1 MYKYIVVDDEVLI
14 RRGMLKKIRAADF
27 GDRLEFAGEAN
38 NGEDALALL
47 ESADPDIIITDM
59 RMPEMDGKLLL
70 QTLQTN
76 YPSKKIIV
84 VSGYSDYEYMKEA
97 ISAKVVGYLLKPF
110 SRDEIRETLTKAIDL
125 LDAERS
131 ALQQL
136 EHQENEK
143 QEISYD
149 ADLQSLGHL
158 IVGLHR
164 KEKVPAFRSVRLQE
178 AASAKRYVLLAAY
191 SSGELEPYE
200 GEAGAPYLYVPH
212 VQQDHMAFYLFYAS
226 ASESAAKDLAEAAAA
241 MAGMIGEQA
250 SGNPRFGISG
260 EKSSLSE
267 LFEAYEETVEALN
280 GIRIGSTGAVVS
292 VFRGGAGRPVSLTE
306 PWERADE
313 LLFFIESGNKAKTA
327 EWIGKLFAHYSSVP
341 ELTLGEVKS
350 ECRLLVQ
357 EVRDVL
363 HRNFHIDGGHS
374 PSSSFETALAGF
386 FDADAIRDYLLNVLP
401 SVADMMSGQNLYSS
415 EQIVDNIKA
424 YIHNNFNKVLTLDKI
439 SSLFFLNPSYCSFL
453 FKEKTGINFIDYVNQ
468 VRIGKAKELLG
479 STDDKVYKIAK
490 SLGYDNT
497 KYFFRVFKKLTGLT
511 PEEYRSNAA
520 HAAESSQ

>member
-47 ESADPDIIITDM
+47 GSADPDIIITDM

-164 KEKVPAFRSVRLQE
+164 KERVPAFRSARLQE

-191 SSGELEPYE
+191 SSGELKPYE
-200 GEAGAPYLYVPH
+200 GAAGAPYLYVPH
-212 VQQDHMAFYLFYAS
+212 VQQDHMVFYLFYAS
-226 ASESAAKDLAEAAAA
+226 ASESDLTEAAAA
-241 MAGMIGEQA
+241 VAGMIGEQA
-250 SGNPRFGISG
+250 SGSPRFGISRK
-260 EKSSLSE
+260 KSSLSE

-280 GIRIGSTGAVVS
+280 GIRIGSVGAVVS
-292 VFRGGAGRPVSLTE
+292 VFGRGAGKSASVAE

-313 LLFFIESGNKAKTA
+313 LLFFIESGNKVKTS
-327 EWIGKLFAHYSSVP
+327 EWIAKLFEHYRSMP
-341 ELTLGEVKS
+341 ELTLGEVKN

-374 PSSSFETALAGF
+374 PSSSFEAALAGF
-386 FDADAIRDYLLNVLP
+386 FDADAIRNYLLNVLP

-424 YIHNNFNKVLTLDKI
+424 YIQNNFNKVLTLDKI

-520 HAAESSQ
+520 HAPDSSR